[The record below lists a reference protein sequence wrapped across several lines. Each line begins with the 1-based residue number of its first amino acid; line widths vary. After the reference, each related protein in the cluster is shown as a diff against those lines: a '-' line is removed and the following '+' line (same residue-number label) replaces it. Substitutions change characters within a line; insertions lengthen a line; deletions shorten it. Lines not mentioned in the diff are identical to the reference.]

1 MHYSTFS
8 VLLESV
14 QWFIE
19 DNGFDD
25 LAEQV
30 IKYIDETYPDKN
42 FTFKVMARRARKNY
56 PMDSMKINA
65 ELCS

>member
-1 MHYSTFS
+1 M
-8 VLLESV
+8 V
-14 QWFIE
+14 QIE

-56 PMDSMKINA
+56 PMDSHFLLENNMNM
-65 ELCS
+65 LL